1 MKQLVKRGFAWLLV
15 LIMVIGLLPTVSFA
29 AEQGLVDYQYGSW
42 GNYDSVIKNW
52 GIRGELATF
61 LSPNAE
67 AFYSGTS
74 LSELLALEGSSDT
87 DTVATSSLYVKLHD
101 LMASA
106 QTKTTSYDDVRDLF
120 QFTDI
125 QNNGIET
132 SQISCIYS
140 GTTVG
145 PDWDN
150 GATWNREHTWPN
162 SKGGDGKHESDIM
175 MLRPE
180 SASNNSSRNNKAYG
194 ESEGY
199 YSPNIS
205 SNYDVRGDVA
215 RIMLYQYVRW
225 GGETTTAEDGTV
237 SFSIPELHSN
247 LWGESGVIES
257 LDVLLK
263 WMEEDPVDTWE
274 MARNDSV
281 QSITGTRNVFV
292 DFPEL
297 AFALFDR
304 EVTGTDYVTPS
315 GVSTANINATPDFTI
330 TVDTVNPEYGTCI
343 VNGKYVAAVPAH
355 GCQVA
360 SITADNGTVSA
371 SNRVL
376 TVSAESGAEVTVHV
390 TFAKMESYTV
400 NVVENGK
407 TVVSKTVVDGDSF
420 ALPAFSGTL
429 PDGYA
434 FLGWVTGQTADSAS
448 KPTVIQAAGTEMS
461 IDDDVTYYALL
472 THLNADDQSGAA
484 LSYELVDSEDDL
496 VIGDKY
502 VIAAEGNG
510 IVYALSKTQATNNRK
525 SAEITKNGNTLVFD
539 SDANVAELE
548 LQEGTPVTEPE
559 PTEPPATTEP
569 VETEP
574 VETEP
579 GETSTY
585 VYKKVTEEPA
595 DWSGEYLIVYEAGSL
610 IFNGSMTALGGG
622 DNYLSATITDG
633 MISAEDGEAYKF
645 TIAATSAGYSIQA
658 ASGKYIGH
666 GKNENKLTPSDS
678 PMDNTISMN
687 TDGSVNIIC
696 SGGAY
701 LRYNS
706 TSKLFRYYKSS
717 TYTNQ
722 KAIAL
727 YKKTAVTEAKTLRA
741 ETAATETKTYAFYD
755 AANSGYLYAAGGDNS
770 NWLRTQ
776 ETIDANASFTITV
789 NTDGTCTLLSTGGG
803 SKNNLQLVNV
813 NYNLFSCY
821 STKQTAVSLYHGIG
835 TGGTYYYTTTWESTD
850 PVDPTEPETTEP
862 ETTEP
867 ETTEPEATEPETTLP
882 PADSELTIAEA
893 IALGE
898 SLEKGTYTENKY
910 YITGTVESIANATYG
925 NLTVKDDTGSLYIF
939 GLYSA
944 DGVTRYDALET
955 KPVTGDTVKLYG
967 VIGNYNGT
975 AQMKNGWLTEHT
987 ANAPTV
993 VEPEGDT
1000 LTIEEANA
1008 LGNQMVQGQYTSKKY
1023 NVTGVI
1029 KSIENTQY
1037 GNMTIMDE
1045 SGNTLT
1051 VYGSYDAT
1059 GENRYDAMETKPVKG
1074 DTVTV
1079 YGVIGKYNAPQMLN
1093 GWIVAHT
1100 PAVVDPDAPTV
1111 SYAGTYFIAAKR
1123 TEGNYWYMTSDLG
1136 TAKTKRYTAVDSG
1149 LTELPA
1155 SVTEQTGYVFTLIDN
1170 GDGTYK
1176 IRAEGVEGDC
1186 YLGWSSSNSG
1196 TLVAEADAKNV
1207 TVEKLDTGAFEFT
1220 FVDTSSQVRYL
1231 ALNGSTGNYFAW
1243 YKSGQA
1249 QNLYLIPA
1257 EEAASPV
1264 TEWSLTLGGEL
1275 AVNFSLI
1282 DMLDTDTLTITVNGV
1297 AVTPEKTGNLA
1308 TVYVA
1313 AAQLNDIIHVSI
1325 LRDGTVLAE
1334 EDYTVRQYCDTIL
1347 GDETKSAYHAL
1358 VKELLHYGA
1367 TAQTLFQHNGDNLAD
1382 SGITGTAQTEIPTEI
1397 DPIAQS
1403 GSVSGIRFYGASLIH
1418 RDKLA
1423 VRFYFTGDVSGCVFT
1438 VDEQTY
1444 EPVIGDGLS
1453 YIEITGILPQNLDEQ
1468 ITVTLTSGE
1477 DVLTV
1482 TYGPM
1487 NYIARMSAKGSAE
1500 VQALVKALYNYHLAA
1515 KSLIAA
1521 EQ

>member
-1 MKQLVKRGFAWLLV
+1 MKQLVKRGFAWLLA
-15 LIMVIGLLPTVSFA
+15 LIMLIGLLPTVSFA

-74 LSELLALEGSSDT
+74 LSELLALEGSGDT
-87 DTVATSSLYVKLHD
+87 DTVTTSNLYVKLHD

-106 QTKTTSYDDVRDLF
+106 QTKTTSYDDVRDLMA
-120 QFTDI
+120 FTDI
-125 QNNGIET
+125 QNNGVET
-132 SQISCIYS
+132 SQISCIYT
-140 GTTVG
+140 GILVG
-145 PDWDN
+145 PEWDS
-150 GATWNREHTWPN
+150 GRTWNREHTWPQ
-162 SKGGDGKHESDIM
+162 SKSGKKEYDHENDIM
-175 MLRPE
+175 MLRPLE
-180 SASNNSSRNNKAYG
+180 KEDNSSRGNKAYG
-194 ESEGY
+194 ESDGY
-199 YSPNIS
+199 YDPNHSDI
-205 SNYDVRGDVA
+205 YDVRGDVA
-215 RIMLYQYVRW
+215 RTILYQYVRW
-225 GGETTTAEDGTV
+225 GDATFTVDGTEHV
-237 SFSIPELHSN
+237 LTDYM
-247 LWGESGVIES
+247 WGSDGVFESV
-257 LDVLLK
+257 DVLLK

-274 MARNDSV
+274 MGRNDSV

-315 GVSTANINATPDFTI
+315 GVSTANTNVTPDFTI

-390 TFAKMESYTV
+390 TFAKLETYTV

-420 ALPAFSGTL
+420 TLPAFSGTL

-448 KPTVIQAAGTEMS
+448 KPAVIQAAGTEMS
-461 IDDDVTYYALL
+461 IDDDATYYALL
-472 THLNADDQSGAA
+472 TYLNADDQSGAS
-484 LSYELVDSEDDL
+484 LSYELVDGEDDL

-502 VIAAEGNG
+502 VIVAEKSGT
-510 IVYALSKTQATNNRK
+510 VYALSKTQNTNNRV
-525 SAEITKNGNTLVFD
+525 AVTITKSGNKITFD
-539 SDANVAELE
+539 SSANVAELE

-579 GETSTY
+579 GETGTY
-585 VYKKVTEEPA
+585 VYKKVREEPA
-595 DWSGEYLIVYEAGSL
+595 DWSGEYLIVYEAGNL
-610 IFNGSMTALGGG
+610 IFDSSLPNLDVVKDYQSVK
-622 DNYLSATITDG
+622 ITDET
-633 MISAEDGEAYKF
+633 ISAEDGDRYKF
-645 TIAATSAGYSIQA
+645 TIAAVDGGYSIKA
-658 ASGKYIGH
+658 NNGEYIGYT
-666 GKNENKLTPSDS
+666 GDKNGFNESTTKVYV
-678 PMDNTISMN
+678 NTISLG
-687 TDGSVNIIC
+687 T
-696 SGGAY
+696 SGVSIKGNNSY
-701 LRYNS
+701 LKFNDASNQMR
-706 TSKLFRYYKSS
+706 FRYYK
-717 TYTNQ
+717 TGQ
-722 KAIAL
+722 KDIAL
-727 YKKTAVTEAKTLRA
+727 YKKTAVTETKALRA
-741 ETAATETKTYAFYD
+741 ETTATETKTYAFYD
-755 AANSGYLYAAGGDNS
+755 AANSGYLYAAGGDS
-770 NWLRTQ
+770 NNHLKTQ
-776 ETIDANASFTITV
+776 EAIDGNASFTV
-789 NTDGTCTLLSTGGG
+789 AFNADGTCTLLATGNS
-803 SKNNLQLVNV
+803 SKNNLRFNAQSS
-813 NYNLFSCY
+813 LFSCY
-821 STKQTAVSLYHGIG
+821 ASGQTAVALYHGVG
-835 TGGTYYYTTTWESTD
+835 GGTYYYTTTWESTD
-850 PVDPTEPETTEP
+850 PVDPTEP

-893 IALGE
+893 IALGK
-898 SLEKGTYTENKY
+898 SLEKGKYTENKY
-910 YITGTVESIANATYG
+910 YITGTVESIASATYG
-925 NLTVKDDTGSLYIF
+925 NLTVKDDTGSLYVY

-944 DGVTRYDALET
+944 DGKTRYDALET

-975 AQMKNGWLTEHT
+975 AQMKSGWLTEHT
-987 ANAPTV
+987 VNAPTV

-1000 LTIEEANA
+1000 LTIEEANT

-1155 SVTEQTGYVFTLIDN
+1155 SVTEKTGYVFTLIDN

-1186 YLGWSSSNSG
+1186 YLGWSSDNSG
-1196 TLVAEADAKNV
+1196 ILVAEADAKNV

-1231 ALNGSTGNYFAW
+1231 ALNGNSGNYFAW

-1249 QNLYLIPA
+1249 QNLYLIPV
-1257 EEAASPV
+1257 EKTASPV
-1264 TEWSLTLGGEL
+1264 TEWNLTLGGEL

-1297 AVTPEKTGNLA
+1297 EVTPEKTGNLA

-1325 LRDGTVLAE
+1325 LRDGNLLAE
-1334 EDYTVRQYCDTIL
+1334 GDYTVRQYCDRIL

-1382 SGITGTAQTEIPTEI
+1382 SGITDTAQTEIPTEI

-1403 GSVSGIRFYGASLIH
+1403 GSISGIRYYGASLIH

-1487 NYIARMSAKGSAE
+1487 NYIARMSAKGSAD

-1515 KSLIAA
+1515 KSLIA
-1521 EQ
+1521 ES

>member
-74 LSELLALEGSSDT
+74 LSELLALEGSGDT

-106 QTKTTSYDDVRDLF
+106 QTKTTSYEDVRYLF

-132 SQISCIYS
+132 SQISCIYT
-140 GTTVG
+140 GILVG
-145 PDWDN
+145 PEWD
-150 GATWNREHTWPN
+150 GTVFNREHTWPD
-162 SKGGDGKHESDIM
+162 SKGGNGKHENDIM

-180 SASNNSSRNNKAYG
+180 VSKDNVSRSNKAYG
-194 ESEGY
+194 ESDGY
-199 YSPNIS
+199 FAPNQNT
-205 SNYDVRGDVA
+205 NYDVRGDVA

-225 GGETTTAEDGTV
+225 GGDTTTAEDGTV
-237 SFSIPELHSN
+237 SYTAPELHSK

-390 TFAKMESYTV
+390 TFAKMETYTV

-420 ALPAFSGTL
+420 TLPAFSGTL

-472 THLNADDQSGAA
+472 TYLNADDQSGAA

-502 VIAAEGNG
+502 VIAGEKDGT
-510 IVYALSKTQATNNRK
+510 VYALSKTQDNNNRI
-525 SAEITKNGNTLVFD
+525 AVEITKTENNKLVFD

-579 GETSTY
+579 GETGTY

-595 DWSGEYLIVYEAGSL
+595 DWSGEYLIVYEAGNL
-610 IFNGSMTALGGG
+610 IFDSSLAKLDAVNDYQSVE
-622 DNYLSATITDG
+622 ITDET
-633 MISAEDGEAYKF
+633 ISAAAGDPYKF
-645 TIAATSAGYSIQA
+645 TIAAVDGGYSIKA
-658 ASGKYIGH
+658 NNGEYIGYT
-666 GKNENKLTPSDS
+666 GSKNGFNESTTEVYV
-678 PMDNTISMN
+678 NTISLG
-687 TDGSVNIIC
+687 T
-696 SGGAY
+696 SGVSIKGNNSY
-701 LRYNS
+701 LKFND
-706 TSKLFRYYKSS
+706 TSNQMRFRYYK
-717 TYTNQ
+717 TGQ
-722 KAIAL
+722 KDIAL
-727 YKKTAVTEAKTLRA
+727 YKKTAVTETKALRA
-741 ETAATETKTYAFYD
+741 ETTATETKTYAFYD
-755 AANSGYLYAAGGDNS
+755 AAKSGYLYAAGGSDKNQ
-770 NWLRTQ
+770 LKTQ
-776 ETIDANASFTITV
+776 ETIDANASFTVTF
-789 NTDGTCTLLSTGGG
+789 NADGTCKLLATNGCSR
-803 SKNNLQLVNV
+803 NNLQFNSA
-813 NYNLFSCY
+813 NKIFNCY
-821 STKQTAVSLYHGIG
+821 GSTMSDVYLYHGIG
-835 TGGTYYYTTTWESTD
+835 TGGTYYYTTSWEA
-850 PVDPTEPETTEP
+850 VTEPETTEP

-893 IALGE
+893 ITLGE

-910 YITGTVESIANATYG
+910 YITGTIESIGSTAYG
-925 NLTVKDDTGSLYIF
+925 NPTVKDDTGSLYVY

-987 ANAPTV
+987 VNAPTV

-1029 KSIENTQY
+1029 KSIEDTQK
-1037 GNMTIMDE
+1037 GQMTIMDE
-1045 SGNTLT
+1045 SGNTLSI
-1051 VYGSYDAT
+1051 YGSYDAT
-1059 GENRYDAMETKPVKG
+1059 GETSYGNMETKPAKG

-1079 YGVIGKYNAPQMLN
+1079 YGVIGMHYAPQMLN

-1111 SYAGTYFIAAKR
+1111 SYAGTYFISAKR
-1123 TEGNYWYMTSDLG
+1123 DEGNYWYMTSDLG
-1136 TAKTKRYTAVDSG
+1136 TAGTKRYTAVDSG

-1186 YLGWSSSNSG
+1186 YLGWSSGNSG

-1207 TVEKLDTGAFEFT
+1207 TVEKQATGTFEFT
-1220 FVDTSSQVRYL
+1220 FADGSTTRYL
-1231 ALNGSTGNYFAW
+1231 ALNKDSKYNYFAW
-1243 YKSGQA
+1243 YKTGQV
-1249 QNLYLIPA
+1249 QSLYLIPV

-1334 EDYTVRQYCDTIL
+1334 GDYTVRQYCDTIL
-1347 GDETKSAYHAL
+1347 GDETKSTYHAL

-1382 SGITGTAQTEIPTEI
+1382 SGITGTAQTEIPAEI

-1403 GSVSGIRFYGASLIH
+1403 GSISGIRFYGASLIH

-1477 DVLTV
+1477 DILTV

>member
-1 MKQLVKRGFAWLLV
+1 MKQLVKRGFAWLLA
-15 LIMVIGLLPTVSFA
+15 LIMLIGLLPTVSFA

-74 LSELLALEGSSDT
+74 LSELLALEGSGDT
-87 DTVATSSLYVKLHD
+87 DTVTTSNLYVKLHD

-106 QTKTTSYDDVRDLF
+106 QTKTTSYDDVRDLMA
-120 QFTDI
+120 FTDI
-125 QNNGIET
+125 QNNGVET
-132 SQISCIYS
+132 SQISCIYT
-140 GTTVG
+140 GILVG
-145 PDWDN
+145 PEWDS
-150 GATWNREHTWPN
+150 GRTWNREHTWPQ
-162 SKGGDGKHESDIM
+162 SKSGKKEYDHENDIM
-175 MLRPE
+175 MLRPLE
-180 SASNNSSRNNKAYG
+180 KEDNSSRGNKAYG
-194 ESEGY
+194 ESDGY
-199 YSPNIS
+199 YDPNHSDI
-205 SNYDVRGDVA
+205 YDVRGDVA
-215 RIMLYQYVRW
+215 RTILYQYVRW
-225 GGETTTAEDGTV
+225 GDATFTVDGTEHV
-237 SFSIPELHSN
+237 LTDYM
-247 LWGESGVIES
+247 WGSDGVFESV
-257 LDVLLK
+257 DVLLK

-274 MARNDSV
+274 MGRNDSV

-315 GVSTANINATPDFTI
+315 GVSTANTNVTPDFTI

-390 TFAKMESYTV
+390 TFAKMETYTV

-420 ALPAFSGTL
+420 TLPAFSGTL

-448 KPTVIQAAGTEMS
+448 KPAVIQAAGTEMS
-461 IDDDVTYYALL
+461 IDDDATYYALL
-472 THLNADDQSGAA
+472 TYLNADDQSGAS
-484 LSYELVDSEDDL
+484 LSYELVDGEDDL

-502 VIAAEGNG
+502 VIVAEKSGT
-510 IVYALSKTQATNNRK
+510 VYALSKTQNTNNRV
-525 SAEITKNGNTLVFD
+525 AVTITKSGNKITFD
-539 SDANVAELE
+539 SSANVAELE

-579 GETSTY
+579 GETGTY
-585 VYKKVTEEPA
+585 VYKKVREEPA
-595 DWSGEYLIVYEAGSL
+595 DWSGEYLIVYEAGNL
-610 IFNGSMTALGGG
+610 IFDSSLPNLDVVKDYQSVK
-622 DNYLSATITDG
+622 ITDET
-633 MISAEDGEAYKF
+633 ISAEDGDRYKF
-645 TIAATSAGYSIQA
+645 TIAAVDGGYSIKA
-658 ASGKYIGH
+658 NNGEYIGYT
-666 GKNENKLTPSDS
+666 GDKNGFNESTTKVYV
-678 PMDNTISMN
+678 NTISLG
-687 TDGSVNIIC
+687 T
-696 SGGAY
+696 SGVSIKGNNSY
-701 LRYNS
+701 LKFNDASNQMR
-706 TSKLFRYYKSS
+706 FRYYK
-717 TYTNQ
+717 TGQ
-722 KAIAL
+722 KDIAL
-727 YKKTAVTEAKTLRA
+727 YKKTAVTETKALRA
-741 ETAATETKTYAFYD
+741 ETTATETKTYAFYD
-755 AANSGYLYAAGGDNS
+755 AANSGYLYAAGGDS
-770 NWLRTQ
+770 NNHLKTQ
-776 ETIDANASFTITV
+776 EAIDGNASFTV
-789 NTDGTCTLLSTGGG
+789 AFNADGTCTLLATGNS
-803 SKNNLQLVNV
+803 SKNNLRFNAQSS
-813 NYNLFSCY
+813 LFSCY
-821 STKQTAVSLYHGIG
+821 ASGQTAVALYHGVG
-835 TGGTYYYTTTWESTD
+835 GGTYYYTTTWESTD
-850 PVDPTEPETTEP
+850 PVDPTEP

-893 IALGE
+893 IALGK
-898 SLEKGTYTENKY
+898 SLEKGKYTENKY
-910 YITGTVESIANATYG
+910 YITGTVESIASATYG
-925 NLTVKDDTGSLYIF
+925 NLTVKDDTGSLYVY

-944 DGVTRYDALET
+944 DGKTRYDALET

-975 AQMKNGWLTEHT
+975 AQMKSGWLTEHT
-987 ANAPTV
+987 VNAPTV

-1000 LTIEEANA
+1000 LTIEEANT

-1155 SVTEQTGYVFTLIDN
+1155 SVTEKTGYVFTLIDN

-1186 YLGWSSSNSG
+1186 YLGWSSDNSG
-1196 TLVAEADAKNV
+1196 ILVAEADAKNV

-1231 ALNGSTGNYFAW
+1231 ALNGNSGNYFAW

-1249 QNLYLIPA
+1249 QNLYLIPV
-1257 EEAASPV
+1257 EKTASPV
-1264 TEWSLTLGGEL
+1264 TEWNLTLGGEL

-1297 AVTPEKTGNLA
+1297 EVTPEKTGNLA

-1325 LRDGTVLAE
+1325 LRDGNLLAE
-1334 EDYTVRQYCDTIL
+1334 GDYTVRQYCDRIL

-1382 SGITGTAQTEIPTEI
+1382 SGITDTAQTEIPTEI

-1403 GSVSGIRFYGASLIH
+1403 GSISGIRYYGASLIH

-1487 NYIARMSAKGSAE
+1487 NYIARMSAKGSAD

-1515 KSLIAA
+1515 KSLIA
-1521 EQ
+1521 ES